1 MILKNE
7 KGSTLVLVLLIFLV
21 LTTLGLAIA
30 SATINSGK
38 RTEIRE
44 EDVTE
49 NLDALRDLKEGV
61 AAIEA
66 YIARE
71 GATLINYP
79 SKTDYDKAITNFI
92 TNKNALPNKQYEIV
106 DLTTNQSSYTKILQ
120 ISSSAYSQKVYITAT
135 PSFLKYALG
144 SRENLTLNGSPLIEG
159 DIYSEK
165 TLSISNE
172 ANYIYKSEPKG
183 VSTLLPAI
191 KQASKIHLGDK
202 NQPISL
208 CSSGDCYSESKNGNL
223 PVFEKKSSSW
233 QNNLSIQDLGKAFSS
248 DIKPIYE
255 DEQAP
260 FIDVDIYQSFIEKL
274 SVAGFSPQALQGN
287 TDAEKKN
294 HIVEQIEA
302 GQSNAGIKKI
312 TDFKSL
318 DKDLTTT
325 AFLYQGEARIDVDEL
340 NLQDYQWLII
350 DGDMLLESE
359 GNKTMNVKGN
369 ILITGDINIVGN
381 LSFNSVIYGLGNTTL
396 KNINITC
403 YQNNCDQGNSGE
415 VLILM
420 TQGQLEVSIINEF
433 QNNAYKISGYLYT
446 ASEANIYAVGSLLY
460 VEGGI
465 FSKDNL
471 IVNSYRATNEMGT
484 SAKEIA
490 DLKPK
495 KETEFSRLHV
505 TNNKRLFLNQTQGLP
520 KVNGLEVITDRI
532 EKKK

>member
-61 AAIEA
+61 AAVEA
-66 YIARE
+66 YIAKD
-71 GATLINYP
+71 GANLINLP
-79 SKTDYDKAITNFI
+79 SKTDYDNAIAAFI
-92 TNKNALPNKQYEIV
+92 TSKNSSTDKQYEIV
-106 DLTTNQSSYTKILQ
+106 DLTTDQSSYTKILQ

-144 SRENLTLNGSPLIEG
+144 SRESLTLNGSPLIEG
-159 DIYSEK
+159 DIYSQS
-165 TLSISNE
+165 TLSISNV
-172 ANYIYKSEPKG
+172 ANYIYKSKPFSKET
-183 VSTLLPAI
+183 SLPAI
-191 KQASKIHLGDK
+191 KTASKLHLGNK

-208 CSSGDCYSESKNGNL
+208 CAYGEDYCYTSVENEN
-223 PVFEKKSSSW
+223 PTFEKNNQHW
-233 QNNLSIQDLGKAFSS
+233 LNLSIQNLNQAFSS
-248 DIKPIYE
+248 KAKPIYE
-255 DEQAP
+255 DEQTP

-274 SVAGFSPQALQGN
+274 SVAGFSPQPLQGD
-287 TDAEKKN
+287 TDADKKT
-294 HIVEQIEA
+294 HIINQIEA
-302 GQSNAGIKKI
+302 GQSNVGINKI

-318 DKDLTTT
+318 DMTST
-325 AFLYQGEARIDVDEL
+325 AFLYKGEARIDVDEI
-340 NLQDYQWLII
+340 NLQDHQWLII

-369 ILITGDINIVGN
+369 ILVTGDIKIVGN

-403 YQNNCDQGNSGE
+403 YQNSCDQGNTGE

-420 TQGQLEVSIINEF
+420 TQGQLEVSIINQFEEKAD
-433 QNNAYKISGYLYT
+433 QINGYLYT
-446 ASEANIYAVGSLLY
+446 ASEANIYAVGSLLR

-471 IVNSYRATNEMGT
+471 VVNSYRGD
-484 SAKEIA
+484 A
-490 DLKPK
+490 DAGPDDID
-495 KETEFSRLHV
+495 FDSNNDADASRLHV